1 MVPAPQTGKNGKDS
15 PMTYPV
21 FESNGISGHTA
32 GGPVTC
38 SSCGCRLERSSSNG
52 VSAWYHF
59 APMGGR
65 DARGC
70 KVGCANE
77 AHDARGRALV
87 ATA

>member
-1 MVPAPQTGKNGKDS
+1 
-15 PMTYPV
+15 MTYPV
-21 FESNGISGHTA
+21 FDTNGIAGHQPA

-38 SSCGCRLERSSSNG
+38 SSCGCRLERSTSNG

-59 APMGGR
+59 TPMAGR

-70 KVGCANE
+70 KIGCANE
-77 AHDARGRALV
+77 AHDARGRALA

>member
-1 MVPAPQTGKNGKDS
+1 
-15 PMTYPV
+15 MTYPV
-21 FESNGISGHTA
+21 FESSGGSGYSA

-38 SSCGCRLERSSSNG
+38 SSCGCRLERSTVNG
-52 VSAWYHF
+52 ISAWYHF

-70 KVGCANE
+70 KVDCANE